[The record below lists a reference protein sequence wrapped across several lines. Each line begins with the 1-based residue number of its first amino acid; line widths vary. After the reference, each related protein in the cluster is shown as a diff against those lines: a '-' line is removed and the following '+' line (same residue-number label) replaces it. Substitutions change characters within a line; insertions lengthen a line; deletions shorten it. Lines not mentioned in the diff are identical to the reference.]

1 MDTAGLNERYRPPFR
16 EQRLGLA
23 LCLSGGGFR
32 ATLFHAGALRRLN
45 ELGILSTANTI
56 SSVSGGSIANG
67 LLASVWSRLT
77 PDAAGVF
84 TNWKSEYE
92 EPLRRLCS
100 EDIRTRPLLW
110 WRLDPRNWPRLASA
124 AFSAADLLAEEYDAR
139 LFHGRKL
146 VDLPAP
152 PNNPNFVFC
161 AANLQTGVNFQFSK
175 GRIGDYV
182 LGFSEKPGETL
193 LADAVAASS
202 AFPITFPP
210 LVRDYEP
217 AAFHS
222 RDVQAVPE
230 GWRWRG
236 RVELTDGGVYDNM
249 ALEPAWK
256 AHKVILVS
264 DGGTPF
270 QVQPAVGRWAVPRLW
285 RSYSI
290 IANQAEAVRK
300 RWLIASFLRKVY
312 GGAYWGL
319 GTDITEYA
327 LPQAGTPLPGYSG
340 RVLDRLRVVRT
351 DLDAFSADEQGVLMN
366 HGWALAN
373 GAISRWAGGLAKTKA
388 PGQVPDP
395 GLLDPDN
402 ALMALAE
409 SDAIRL
415 FGRH

>member
-1 MDTAGLNERYRPPFR
+1 MDTATLNQRYRPPLR
-16 EQRLGLA
+16 EQRPGGLA

-45 ELGILSTANTI
+45 ELGILSTASTV

-67 LLASVWSRLT
+67 LLASVWPRLT
-77 PDAAGVF
+77 PDASGVF
-84 TNWKSEYE
+84 TNWTPEFE
-92 EPLRRLCS
+92 APLRRLCS
-100 EDIRTRPLLW
+100 ADIRTGPLLW

-124 AFSAADLLAEEYDAR
+124 TFSATDLLAKEYDAR
-139 LFHGRKL
+139 LFRGKRL
-146 VDLPAP
+146 VELPAQ
-152 PNNPNFVFC
+152 PNFVFC
-161 AANLQTGVNFQFSK
+161 AANLQTGVSFQFSHE
-175 GRIGDYV
+175 RIGDYV
-182 LGFSEKPGETL
+182 LGFSNPGESL

-202 AFPITFPP
+202 AFPIAFPP
-210 LVRDYEP
+210 LIRDFEP
-217 AAFHS
+217 AAFTS
-222 RDVQAVPE
+222 RDVKAVPE
-230 GWRWRG
+230 DWQWSG
-236 RVELTDGGVYDNM
+236 RVELSDGGVYDNM

-256 AHKVILVS
+256 GHVNILVS

-270 QVQPAVGRWAVPRLW
+270 QLQPVVGRWAVPRLW

-300 RWLIASFLRKVY
+300 RWLIASYLREVY
-312 GGAYWGL
+312 GGTYWGL

-327 LPQAGTPLPGYSG
+327 SAPAGAVLPGYSG

-351 DLDAFSADEQGVLMN
+351 DLDAFSDGEQGVLMN

-373 GAISRWAGGLAKTKA
+373 GAISRWAQSLVKNNT
-388 PGQVPDP
+388 PGQVPDA

-409 SDAIRL
+409 SDAIRP

>member
-1 MDTAGLNERYRPPFR
+1 MDTAELNERYRPPFR
-16 EQRLGLA
+16 KRRPGGLA

-45 ELGILSTANTI
+45 ELGILSTAQTI
-56 SSVSGGSIANG
+56 SSVSGGSIASG
-67 LLASVWSRLT
+67 LLASIWTRLI

-84 TNWKSEYE
+84 KNWKSEFE

-100 EDIRTRPLLW
+100 EDIRTGPLLW
-110 WRLDPRNWPRLASA
+110 ERLDPRNWPRLASA
-124 AFSAADLLAEEYDAR
+124 TFSAADLLAQEYDAR
-139 LFHGRKL
+139 LFRGRRL
-146 VDLPAP
+146 VELPTS
-152 PNNPNFVFC
+152 PNFVFC

-175 GRIGDYV
+175 DSVGDYV
-182 LGFSEKPGETL
+182 LGFSKKLGETL

-210 LVRDYEP
+210 LVRDFDP
-217 AAFHS
+217 AAFTS
-222 RDVQAVPE
+222 RDAKAVPE
-230 GWRWRG
+230 DWRWNG

-256 AHKVILVS
+256 GHVNILVS

-270 QVQPAVGRWAVPRLW
+270 QVQAAVGRWAVPRLW

-300 RWLIASFLRKVY
+300 RWLIASLLRRVY

-319 GTDITEYA
+319 GTDIVEYA
-327 LPQAGTPLPGYSG
+327 SPQAGTTLPGYSG
-340 RVLDRLRVVRT
+340 KVLDRLRVVRT
-351 DLDAFSADEQGVLMN
+351 DLDAFGADEQGVLMN

-373 GAISRWAGGLAKTKA
+373 GAIARWAQGLAKTND
-388 PGQVPDP
+388 PGQVPDA
-395 GLLDPDN
+395 GLLKPDN
-402 ALMALAE
+402 ALLALAE